1 MAERKG
7 IYFGA
12 IQGAALVPA
21 SVRHGSGSAGVDG
34 TSLSSIPIAGGALEA
49 AIRAGNVNTSDTG
62 DKEVLQLS
70 ESSRAAQEKHAQLLR
85 RIEAEKRARAIAV
98 PTSIDEVILRLRQL
112 GEPITLFGER
122 PADRRERLRELLA
135 RLELEAEETGLVH
148 DVLRE
153 IQEQGSASKDGGAAA
168 TTGPSHE
175 ADTSASGKP
184 LDEQLF
190 YIPIKNEALKG
201 ARTDVFAFSTAK
213 TMERLKRE
221 RFAKKQAGDD
231 LEADR
236 HAAKLYATADKMTII
251 ASQNGDVRPVSSV
264 RYSKDGSHIATG
276 SWSSLV
282 KVWDANSAE
291 EVKVFR
297 GHEDRVTGV
306 AWHPSVNVSQMSDS
320 SDAACLCS
328 ASADGTARLWS
339 AARPDAVAVLEGH
352 RARLSKVEFHP
363 SGNYVGTT
371 SFDQT
376 WRLWDVATAQELLLQ
391 EGHYKEVYAI
401 SFQKDGA
408 LVATGDLNGNG
419 RVWDLRSGRAIMP
432 LQGHSKQILS
442 MDFSVS
448 GYVLA
453 SGSDDRTVRIWDL
466 RQQKSAY
473 VVPAHSGLVSEVRFS
488 PQSGEL
494 LATASYDAT
503 LKLWRAR
510 DWKLLAT
517 LAGHDGKVMAADFA
531 PDEQHLVSCGF
542 DRTFKLWAHE
552 SEF

>member
-1 MAERKG
+1 MAERTG
-7 IYFGA
+7 IFFGA
-12 IQGAALVPA
+12 IQSAGLVPA
-21 SVRHGSGSAGVDG
+21 SVRAGGGGSGVDG
-34 TSLSSIPIAGGALEA
+34 SLLSSIPTAGGALEA
-49 AIRAGNVNTSDTG
+49 AIRAGNVNTADTG

-70 ESSRAAQEKHAQLLR
+70 ESSRAAQEKHAHLLR
-85 RIEAEKRARAIAV
+85 RIEAERRARAIAV
-98 PTSIDEVILRLRQL
+98 PTSVEQVVLRLRQL
-112 GEPITLFGER
+112 GEPVTLFGER

-135 RLELEAEETGLVH
+135 RLELEAEETGLVNE
-148 DVLRE
+148 VLRE
-153 IQEQGSASKDGGAAA
+153 IQEQVPALTDAGGAVVSQGA
-168 TTGPSHE
+168 GP
-175 ADTSASGKP
+175 DTSGKP
-184 LDEQLF
+184 LEEQLF
-190 YIPIKNEALKG
+190 YIPIKNEALKS
-201 ARTDVFAFSTAK
+201 ARADVFAFSKTKTA
-213 TMERLKRE
+213 ERLARE
-221 RFAKKQAGDD
+221 RLAKHQSDAE

-236 HAAKLYATADKMTII
+236 HAAKLYATAHKMTIV
-251 ASQNGDVRPVSSV
+251 ASQNGDVRPVASV
-264 RYSKDGSHIATG
+264 RYAKDGAHVATG

-282 KVWDANSAE
+282 KVWDASSAE

-306 AWHPSVNVSQMSDS
+306 AWHPTINFSQMSDD
-320 SDAACLCS
+320 SDVACLCS

-339 AARPDAVAVLEGH
+339 AGRPDAVAVLKGH

-363 SGNYVGTT
+363 TGKFVGTT

-401 SFQKDGA
+401 SFQPDGA
-408 LVATGDLNGNG
+408 LVATGDLHGNG

-442 MDFSVS
+442 MDFSVN
-448 GYVLA
+448 GHVLA

-466 RQQKSAY
+466 RQQKSVY

-503 LKLWRAR
+503 LKLWRSR
-510 DWKLLAT
+510 DWKLVAT

-531 PDEQHLVSCGF
+531 PDERHLVSCGF